1 MVKLYE
7 KGIYLVNGTEIVE
20 DGQDAAAVLASKT
33 GNAPQR
39 KRLPEAPW
47 HIYSRGTQHIRKHGE
62 AEDQI

>member
-33 GNAPQR
+33 GNAPT
-39 KRLPEAPW
+39 KEEAA
-47 HIYSRGTQHIRKHGE
+47 RGTMADLI
-62 AEDQI
+62 